1 MLNYIFS
8 AMVFPSK
15 YQKFQP
21 LELTISFIIK
31 ITLRGALLRL
41 RGNFGASALNR
52 WGRPAGNG
60 FPAILTGMPAR
71 RKGFLLVLNSPLQYI
86 IKGGNNLPLPSVRE
100 EKYMALTREEVLH
113 VAELARL
120 TLAPDEIEGLTRQ
133 LNDIL
138 AYVEKLQELDT
149 AAVEPLAHVIPVSN
163 VFREDEVRPGL
174 DRDTALSN
182 APAREEGAFVVPR
195 VI

>member
-1 MLNYIFS
+1 
-8 AMVFPSK
+8 
-15 YQKFQP
+15 
-21 LELTISFIIK
+21 
-31 ITLRGALLRL
+31 
-41 RGNFGASALNR
+41 
-52 WGRPAGNG
+52 
-60 FPAILTGMPAR
+60 
-71 RKGFLLVLNSPLQYI
+71 LQYI
-86 IKGGNNLPLPSVRE
+86 IKGGNNLPWPSVRE

-138 AYVEKLQELDT
+138 SYVEKLQELDT
-149 AAVEPLAHVIPVSN
+149 AGVEPLAHVIPVSN
-163 VFREDEVRPGL
+163 VFREDEVRTGL